1 MEKPVEDDA
10 HIFTGSID
18 PEIRSA
24 KWVLEAE
31 HLQIGYDRSLLELSL
46 RIRRGQKIGI
56 IGPNGAGKSTFLKTA
71 AGLLPPVKGTCSL
84 GLNVLIGYFDQ
95 QTAALSSDLTVA
107 EHFHELFPSLTEKDV
122 RQILGA
128 FLFSGKAASKKVS
141 SLSGR

>member
-31 HLQIGYDRSLLELSL
+31 HLQIGYDRALLELSL

-84 GLNVLIGYFDQ
+84 GLNILIGYFDQ

-107 EHFHELFPSLTEKDV
+107 YREGCPANSRGIPFLRKSSFQKSLFPV
-122 RQILGA
+122 R
-128 FLFSGKAASKKVS
+128 
-141 SLSGR
+141 R